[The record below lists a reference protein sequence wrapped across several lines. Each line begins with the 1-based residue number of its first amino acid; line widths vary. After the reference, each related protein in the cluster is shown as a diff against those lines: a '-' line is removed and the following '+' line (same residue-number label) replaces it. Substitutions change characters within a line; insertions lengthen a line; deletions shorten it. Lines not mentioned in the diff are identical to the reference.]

1 MAAARSGTGGGS
13 PKKSAGSSNKRKP
26 RHASSSATSSPRGAK
41 RRLSSG
47 PEGGPAASPGTVPWG
62 TGAAEGVGGRGRGQ
76 ASAGGRGAAVSAGAG
91 RGGRGTIAR
100 GLHDRRPYTPR
111 PKSFGE
117 VPEDQLQVSFT
128 RASGAGGQ
136 NVNKVSTKV
145 EMRFVVSEA
154 EWLPYDVR
162 LRLARQ
168 EKGRM
173 NNKGELVVTAQEFR
187 TQKQN
192 RSQALAKLREMI
204 NEAWEPAKE
213 RKMRTG
219 ISKKGKAI
227 RKQDKLHR
235 SKVKAGRSK
244 LSSRDYD

>member
-1 MAAARSGTGGGS
+1 NLPDARF
-13 PKKSAGSSNKRKP
+13 P
-26 RHASSSATSSPRGAK
+26 SSSS
-41 RRLSSG
+41 
-47 PEGGPAASPGTVPWG
+47 
-62 TGAAEGVGGRGRGQ
+62 
-76 ASAGGRGAAVSAGAG
+76 
-91 RGGRGTIAR
+91 
-100 GLHDRRPYTPR
+100 
-111 PKSFGE
+111 
-117 VPEDQLQVSFT
+117 

-145 EMRFVVSEA
+145 EMRFVVSDA

-168 EKGRM
+168 ERGRI

-187 TQKQN
+187 QETQKQN

-235 SKVKAGRSK
+235 SKA
-244 LSSRDYD
+244 SRTR